1 MIMEAEDKRQQWLD
15 EAAAMR
21 ARLAAPGVADRA
33 TLRSHS
39 GMEFLSAIGSGALPP
54 APIAQLMGILPIS
67 VEPGRTVFQG
77 TPAREHYNPSGVVH
91 GGYAA
96 TMLDTALGCAIHTML
111 PAGKGYTTLELK
123 VNYIRA
129 MSDSTGPVRAE
140 ATVVSV
146 GGQVG
151 VAEARITDANG
162 KLYAFATTTCLVFD
176 ISAG

>member
-1 MIMEAEDKRQQWLD
+1 MEPQDKRQQWLD

-21 ARLAAPGVADRA
+21 ARPAAPGVADRA
-33 TLRSHS
+33 TLRS
-39 GMEFLSAIGSGALPP
+39 SGALPP
-54 APIAQLMGILPIS
+54 APIAHLMGILPMS

-77 TPAREHYNPSGVVH
+77 TPERAHYNPSGVVH

-96 TMLDTALGCAIHTML
+96 TMLDTALGCALHTML

-129 MSDSTGPVRAE
+129 MTDTTGPVRAE

-162 KLYAFATTTCLVFD
+162 KLYAFATTTCLVFE